1 MQSVNAGLPAIEKVS
16 AGHCAQVDAS
26 ISPVPVEY
34 LPASQSEQA
43 TEPFT
48 SLYVPAT
55 HASQELPSGP
65 VYPELQLQFVMALL
79 PARLKA

>member
-1 MQSVNAGLPAIEKVS
+1 MQSVNAGLPAIDKVS

-48 SLYVPAT
+48 SLYVPAA
-55 HASQELPSGP
+55 HGEHEPPSGP
-65 VYPELQLQFVMALL
+65 VYPKLQLQFVMALL
-79 PARLKA
+79 PARLKV